1 MRGISD
7 ERFPGPEFGRGKFQ
21 RGRGCRGPHGH
32 RGGGFGPG
40 FGPGFGSGFG
50 PGFGRGGRRANR
62 GDVRAA
68 ILSLLAESPS
78 NGYGLIKTIAEKT
91 DGAWRPSPGSI
102 YPTLQQ
108 LVDEDLIEALSEGR
122 GTEFALTDAG
132 RAYVAKHAE
141 EMENAWNA
149 GPDSLDRDFHQ
160 SIGKLMGVIH
170 QFRSGVTEEQRAAAI
185 EKLDETRRALYKIL
199 AD

>member
-7 ERFPGPEFGRGKFQ
+7 EKFPSPEFGRGKFQ
-21 RGRGCRGPHGH
+21 RGRGRRGPHGH
-32 RGGGFGPG
+32 RGGGFGP
-40 FGPGFGSGFG
+40 GFG

-68 ILSLLAESPS
+68 ILSLLAETPS

-108 LVDEDLIEALSEGR
+108 LVDEGLIEALSDGR
-122 GTEFALTDAG
+122 GTGFALTDAG
-132 RAYVAKHAE
+132 RAYVAEHAE
-141 EMENAWNA
+141 DMENAWNA
-149 GPDSLDRDFHQ
+149 GPDSSDRDFHQ